1 MPFTYI
7 LCQSNWHVYISTN
20 FQNVNKPSTLHSY
33 LQNKFLASKSSL
45 ILWHMYCKL
54 DTAII
59 DITRSFESEYNN
71 SPYFEIYTE
80 NRCMGTL
87 SLAIAYRQK
96 YQQQGATGQKLGLL
110 GSISDPKWLEYS
122 DLLHLR
128 RNTEVQQCICHIPV
142 NYLRCGS
149 SWYPKLLANL

>member
-45 ILWHMYCKL
+45 ILQHKYCKV

-59 DITRSFESEYNN
+59 DIPRCFESEYKNC
-71 SPYFEIYTE
+71 PEFEIYTE
-80 NRCMGTL
+80 NRYM
-87 SLAIAYRQK
+87 
-96 YQQQGATGQKLGLL
+96 
-110 GSISDPKWLEYS
+110 
-122 DLLHLR
+122 
-128 RNTEVQQCICHIPV
+128 
-142 NYLRCGS
+142 
-149 SWYPKLLANL
+149 